1 MNFIFYLINYFF
13 NVIML
18 GVLSEV
24 GHLHNQMGSHKFSYL
39 YNVNNSSDFNIANAS
54 EGWSAACMSLCKT

>member
-18 GVLSEV
+18 SVLSEV

-39 YNVNNSSDFNIANAS
+39 CNVNNSSDFNIGNAS
-54 EGWSAACMSLCKT
+54 EG